1 MSVTE
6 PETVGRKRPTT
17 RAKRPRSAVTSG
29 RQMFV
34 QGDPNSAWARRFH
47 DLVVRHVGDLGGRDM
62 LSEAQLSLIR
72 RATSIECELERLDA
86 MLSTGAEVDLDSYG
100 RASSHLRRLFET
112 LGIKRLARNVTHD
125 GVEIEP
131 PFSPMRARWA
141 EEAAKATQV
150 PTAPNFNCN
159 AGSVP
164 ATGHSK

>member
-1 MSVTE
+1 MSAGE
-6 PETVGRKRPTT
+6 AETVQQKRTPS

-29 RQMFV
+29 RAMFV
-34 QGDPNSAWARRFH
+34 HGDPNSAWSRRYH

-86 MLSTGAEVDLDSYG
+86 MLSTGESVDLDSYG

-141 EEAAKATQV
+141 EEAANQV
-150 PTAPNFNCN
+150 PTAPNFNCS

-164 ATGHSK
+164 ASGHSK

>member
-1 MSVTE
+1 MSVGE
-6 PETVGRKRPTT
+6 AETVQHKRTPS

-29 RQMFV
+29 RAMFV
-34 QGDPNSAWARRFH
+34 QGDPNSAWSRRYH
-47 DLVVRHVGDLGGRDM
+47 DLVVRHVGDLGGRDL

-112 LGIKRLARNVTHD
+112 LGIERKCRDVTLD
-125 GVEIEP
+125 GVEVEA

-141 EEAAKATQV
+141 ETEAAAAAKGATE
-150 PTAPNFNCN
+150 
-159 AGSVP
+159 
-164 ATGHSK
+164 